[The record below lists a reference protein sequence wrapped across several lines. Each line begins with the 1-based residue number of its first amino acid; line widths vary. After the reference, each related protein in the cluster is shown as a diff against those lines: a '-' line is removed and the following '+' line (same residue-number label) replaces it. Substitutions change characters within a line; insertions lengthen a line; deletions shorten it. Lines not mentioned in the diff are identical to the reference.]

1 MRRGNLTESS
11 NLSLSATNLISPNN
25 YFVLSYLHKEYS
37 FKTKVDS
44 MLKHYTHFITTYFK
58 TVLFLVTVLTAI
70 FGYYA
75 QNLSIDA
82 SAETLLLENDQDLKL
97 TREVHGRYISP
108 DYLVISFSP
117 KDYLLSDATLSTIR
131 NLKASLLTIDGVD
144 SVTSLL
150 DVPLLQSPPKPIQEV
165 IGNVQ
170 TLESP
175 DINKSLVEKEFTTSP
190 LYAQNLV
197 SKDFKTTAIM
207 VNLKDDPKYTEL
219 LTHRNKYLL
228 LEQERAL
235 SSDEK
240 LEYEAAKLAF
250 KAYRDSTRNDTH
262 QLIENV
268 RATLK
273 PYKNSG
279 DLFLGGVMMIADDMI
294 SFVKDD
300 IKIYGVAI
308 LVIMLAILWIIFRQ
322 IRFVILPIIVSI
334 SAVVITTGIN
344 ALLGLEVTVISSN
357 YVAMQL
363 ITTLSLVIHLIVCYR
378 EEYALFP
385 DLTQRELLELVFE
398 RMSIPSIFVILTS
411 VAGFG
416 SLMTCDIVP
425 IIDLGNMMNIGVTVS
440 LIVTYTLF
448 PAMMMLFKK
457 VPPVLAFDKA
467 FTLNEHFAQM
477 VEHHKKIIL
486 GVVIAL
492 ACFSAIGVTKLVVEN
507 SFINYFKKDTEIYK
521 GMEKIDNNLGGT
533 TPLEIVVKF
542 PKANNATDSV
552 PEATGADD
560 SFENEFNEIST
571 EAKYWFTAQKMETIL
586 KVHDYLLSL
595 PEIGHVSSLGTL
607 SKVGQMLKNGN
618 DFDNFELAILYKEL
632 PERYKKILLSPYV
645 NIEHDEVRFV
655 IRVVDSNP
663 NLHRNELLAKIQE
676 GLHTEVGLD
685 PKNYTLVGMMVLYNN
700 MLQSLFSSQISTLGL
715 VVLSLG
721 AMFLVLFRSF
731 KIATLAMIVNM
742 VPVSVIFGIMG
753 FAHIPL
759 DMMSITIAS
768 IALGITVDNTIHYYY
783 RFREEI
789 KIDGDY
795 IASMHRAHGTIAFG
809 MFYYSLA
816 TIVGFLVMVTSNFI
830 PTLIFGLLTVIVLI
844 TATVSDLLFS
854 PVLVVIFKPFG
865 KGLKH
870 KK

>member
-1 MRRGNLTESS
+1 
-11 NLSLSATNLISPNN
+11 
-25 YFVLSYLHKEYS
+25 
-37 FKTKVDS
+37 
-44 MLKHYTHFITTYFK
+44 MLKRYTNFITTHFK
-58 TVLFLVTVLTAI
+58 AVLLAVTIITGI

-75 QNLSIDA
+75 QYLSIDA
-82 SAETLLLENDQDLKL
+82 SAETLLLENDQDLKF
-97 TREVHGRYISP
+97 TREVHSRYISP

-117 KDYLLSDATLSTIR
+117 KDDLLSDKTLTTIR
-131 NLKASLLTIDGVD
+131 NLKEALLKIDGVE
-144 SVTSLL
+144 SITSIL

-170 TLESP
+170 TLESSGI
-175 DINKSLVEKEFTTSP
+175 DKTLVQKELTTSP

-197 SKDFKTTAIM
+197 SKDFKTTAIV
-207 VNLKDDPKYTEL
+207 VNLKDDAQYTEF
-219 LTHRNKYLL
+219 LTARNKYILL
-228 LEQERAL
+228 SQERAL
-235 SSDEK
+235 TKEET
-240 LEYEAAKLAF
+240 LQYEAAKKEF
-250 KAYRDSTRNDTH
+250 KAYRDSTRDVTH

-268 RATLK
+268 RTELK
-273 PYKNSG
+273 PYKGEG

-300 IKIYGVAI
+300 IKIYGIAI
-308 LVIMLAILWIIFRQ
+308 LVIMLVILWVIFRQ

-378 EEYALFP
+378 EEYGLFP
-385 DLTQRELLELVFE
+385 ELTQKELLAIVFE

-416 SLMTCDIVP
+416 SLMTCDILP

-440 LIVTYTLF
+440 LVVTYTLF

-457 VPPVLAFDKA
+457 EPPILIFDKA
-467 FTLNEHFAQM
+467 FTLNESFAKI
-477 VEHHKKIIL
+477 VEHHKKLIVT
-486 GVVIAL
+486 VVLSL
-492 ACFSAIGVTKLVVEN
+492 AIFSFFGASRLVVEN
-507 SFINYFKKDTEIYK
+507 SFINYFKENTEIYK
-521 GMEKIDNNLGGT
+521 GMQKIDNHLGGT

-542 PKANNATDSV
+542 PKVTTEIQSDSNTSV
-552 PEATGADD
+552 VDGFEA
-560 SFENEFNEIST
+560 EFNEMSND
-571 EAKYWFTAQKMETIL
+571 AQYWFTAQKMETIL

-595 PEIGHVSSLGTL
+595 PEVGNVSSLGTL
-607 SKVGQMLKNGN
+607 SKVGQMLKNGK
-618 DFDNFELAILYKEL
+618 DFDNFELALLYNEL
-632 PERYKKILLSPYV
+632 PVQYKKILLSPYV
-645 NIEHDEVRFV
+645 NIEHDEARFV
-655 IRVVDSNP
+655 IRVVDSNKD
-663 NLHRNELLAKIQE
+663 LRRNELLQTIQK
-676 GLHTEVGLD
+676 GLQNEVGLD
-685 PKNYTLVGMMVLYNN
+685 PQNYKLVGMMVLYNN

-715 VVLSLG
+715 AVLSLG
-721 AMFLVLFRSF
+721 AMFLFLFRSL
-731 KIATLAMIVNM
+731 KIALLAMTVNM
-742 VPVSVIFGIMG
+742 VPISVIFGIMG
-753 FAHIPL
+753 FANIPL

-783 RFREEI
+783 RFREEL

-795 IASMHRAHGTIAFG
+795 VASMHRAHGTIAFG

-844 TATVSDLLFS
+844 TAIISDLLFS
-854 PVLVVIFKPFG
+854 PFLVVVFKPFG
-865 KGLKH
+865 KGKKH

>member
-1 MRRGNLTESS
+1 
-11 NLSLSATNLISPNN
+11 
-25 YFVLSYLHKEYS
+25 
-37 FKTKVDS
+37 
-44 MLKHYTHFITTYFK
+44 MLKHYTHFITKHFK
-58 TVLFLVTVLTAI
+58 AVLLTVSILTGI

-97 TREVHGRYISP
+97 TREVHARYISP

-117 KDYLLSDATLSTIR
+117 KEYLLSDATLSTIR
-131 NLKASLLTIDGVD
+131 NLKASLLKIEGVE

-150 DVPLLQSPPKPIQEV
+150 DVPLLQSPPRPIQEV

-175 DINKSLVEKEFTTSP
+175 GIDKALVQKELTSSP

-197 SKDFKTTAIM
+197 SEDFKTTAIV
-207 VNLKDDPKYTEL
+207 VNLKDDLTYTEL
-219 LTHRNKYLL
+219 LTNRNKYLL

-235 SSDEK
+235 TQDEAVQ
-240 LEYEAAKLAF
+240 YETAKKAF
-250 KAYRDSTRNDTH
+250 KAYRDSTRDETH
-262 QLIENV
+262 RLIETV
-268 RATLK
+268 RATIA
-273 PYKNSG
+273 PYKGEG
-279 DLFLGGVMMIADDMI
+279 DLFLGGVIMIADDMI

-300 IKIYGVAI
+300 IKIYGIAI
-308 LVIMLAILWIIFRQ
+308 LVIMIAILWIIFRQ
-322 IRFVILPIIVSI
+322 IRFVVLPIIVSI
-334 SAVVITTGIN
+334 SAVVITTGVN

-378 EEYALFP
+378 EEYALYP
-385 DLTQRELLELVFE
+385 DASQKELLGIVFE

-411 VAGFG
+411 IAGFG
-416 SLMTCDIVP
+416 SLMTCGILP
-425 IIDLGNMMNIGVTVS
+425 IIDLGTMMNIGVTIS

-457 VPPVLAFDKA
+457 EPPVLVFDKA
-467 FTLNEHFAQM
+467 FTLNETFAKI
-477 VEHHKKIIL
+477 VEHHSRIIVT
-486 GVVIAL
+486 VVIAL
-492 ACFSAIGVTKLVVEN
+492 GLFSILGASRLVVEN
-507 SFINYFKKDTEIYK
+507 SFINYFKKSTEIYK
-521 GMEKIDNNLGGT
+521 GMKKIDNNLGGT

-542 PKANNATDSV
+542 PKASAQKANNEDAASGID
-552 PEATGADD
+552 G
-560 SFENEFNEIST
+560 FEEEFNAMNN
-571 EAKYWFTAQKMETIL
+571 EAQYWFTAQKMQTIL

-595 PEIGHVSSLGTL
+595 PEIGNVSSLGTL
-607 SKVGQMLKNGN
+607 SKVGRILKNGN
-618 DFDNFELAILYKEL
+618 DFDNFELALLYNEL
-632 PERYKKILLSPYV
+632 PERYKKILLSPYI
-645 NIEHDEVRFV
+645 NIEHDEARFV
-655 IRVVDSNP
+655 VRVVDSNP
-663 NLHRNELLAKIQE
+663 ELRRSELLESIQK
-676 GLHTEVGLD
+676 GLQNEVGLD
-685 PKNYTLVGMMVLYNN
+685 PQNYHLVGMMVLYNN

-715 VVLSLG
+715 AVLSLG
-721 AMFLVLFRSF
+721 AMFLFLFRSL
-731 KIATLAMIVNM
+731 KIALLAMTVNM

-753 FAHIPL
+753 FANIPL

-783 RFREEI
+783 RFREELQ
-789 KIDGDY
+789 IDGDY

-844 TATVSDLLFS
+844 TAIVSDLLFS
-854 PVLVVIFKPFG
+854 PFLVVFFKPFG
-865 KGLKH
+865 KGVTH